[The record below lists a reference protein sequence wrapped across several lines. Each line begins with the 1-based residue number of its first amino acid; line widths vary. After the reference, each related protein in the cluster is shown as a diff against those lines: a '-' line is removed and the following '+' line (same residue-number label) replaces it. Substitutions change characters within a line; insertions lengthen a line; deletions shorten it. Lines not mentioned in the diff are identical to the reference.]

1 MIKAKKYTM
10 KMSLEC
16 SQAQEHSEQQ
26 NGSVLEKGQMGQ
38 QKGSTGVRTRGR
50 CITSAAL
57 YHWAIEPLIA

>member
-1 MIKAKKYTM
+1 M

-16 SQAQEHSEQQ
+16 SQAQACAQEHSEPQ
-26 NGSVLEKGQMGQ
+26 NGSVLEKGQME

-57 YHWAIEPLIA
+57 YH

>member
-16 SQAQEHSEQQ
+16 SQAQEHSEPQ
-26 NGSVLEKGQMGQ
+26 NGSVLEKGQME

-57 YHWAIEPLIA
+57 YH